1 MENERRQGTR
11 SRVAVDLLIRHA
23 HVVTMDSAR
32 RVIHDGAVA
41 VSGREIV
48 AVGADDAL
56 FGAYDAR
63 QTIDAAGAVVHPG
76 FIECHTH
83 VTFHLARGAFGD
95 TMSFHDVEP
104 KFFVPFLNA
113 LDDDAEHAAALLA
126 CLEMVGNGTTCF
138 LEAGTAHSP
147 DAVAAAAERI
157 GMRGLVADPW
167 LWDATGNE
175 DGYNALPLDRGPAS
189 LDRALA
195 LLGTEL
201 RRNRDDTALV
211 RGHVAV
217 QGMGSA
223 SEELE
228 RAAKAAADDGKTILN
243 QHQSYYQ
250 VDAATDD
257 VRWGRHPLVHLEEI
271 GVLDDNCVFAHM
283 NILRDDEI
291 EPIIRSGMSVA
302 WCPGASM
309 MWGVGGA
316 FHGRHC
322 ELYHRGVN
330 IALGSDSSNWGVR
343 FDVGL
348 QGYLA
353 ILTARE
359 KTQTRTALVA
369 EDALAMATINGA
381 KAIGLEEWIG
391 SLEPGKRAD
400 IVVRANDVA
409 EAFPLTDPVSQLV
422 YSARS
427 DNVRTVV
434 IDGRVVLDN
443 RMPAQLDPSSVFQG
457 VEQARKRVFD
467 RMGYRF
473 ERDTPRA
480 RPVAQTARGG
490 S

>member
-1 MENERRQGTR
+1 
-11 SRVAVDLLIRHA
+11 
-23 HVVTMDSAR
+23 
-32 RVIHDGAVA
+32 
-41 VSGREIV
+41 
-48 AVGADDAL
+48 
-56 FGAYDAR
+56 
-63 QTIDAAGAVVHPG
+63 
-76 FIECHTH
+76 
-83 VTFHLARGAFGD
+83 
-95 TMSFHDVEP
+95 
-104 KFFVPFLNA
+104 
-113 LDDDAEHAAALLA
+113 
-126 CLEMVGNGTTCF
+126 MVGNGTTCF

-147 DAVAAAAERI
+147 DGVAEAAEQV

-175 DGYNALPLDRGPAS
+175 DGYNALPLDRGPAG

-201 RRNRDDTALV
+201 RRNRDENALV
-211 RGHVAV
+211 RGHVAI

-228 RAAKAAADDGKTILN
+228 RAAKATADEGGTILN

-257 VRWGRHPLVHLEEI
+257 LRWGRHPLVHLEQI

-283 NILRDDEI
+283 NIVREDEI
-291 EPIIRSGMSVA
+291 EPIVRSGMSIA

-330 IALGSDSSNWGVR
+330 VALGSDSSNWGVR

-353 ILTARE
+353 VLTARE
-359 KTQTRTALVA
+359 KTLTRTALVA
-369 EDALAMATINGA
+369 EDALTMATINGA
-381 KAIGLEEWIG
+381 KAVGLADRIGT
-391 SLEPGKRAD
+391 LEPGKRAD
-400 IVVRANDVA
+400 IVIRSNDVP

-427 DNVRTVV
+427 DTVCTVV
-434 IDGRVVLDN
+434 IDGRIVLEN
-443 RMPAQLDPSSVFQG
+443 RVPTRVDPLAVFREVESS
-457 VEQARKRVFD
+457 RKRIFD

-473 ERDTPRA
+473 EREPQVR
-480 RPVAQTARGG
+480 TAAHHV
-490 S
+490 SPS

>member
-1 MENERRQGTR
+1 MENDEPAGGKDRI
-11 SRVAVDLLIRHA
+11 AVDLLVRHGQ
-23 HVVTMDSAR
+23 VVTMDADR
-32 RVIHDGAVA
+32 RVIADGAVA

-48 AVGADDAL
+48 SVGPTEELAAA
-56 FGAYDAR
+56 FEPGR
-63 QTIDAAGAVVHPG
+63 VIDAGGAVVHPG
-76 FIECHTH
+76 FVECHTH

-113 LDDDAEHAAALLA
+113 VDDEAEHAAAALA
-126 CLEMVGNGTTCF
+126 CLEMIGNGTTCF

-147 DAVAAAAERI
+147 DAVAAAAERV

-175 DGYNALPLDRGPAS
+175 DGYNALPLDRGPAGLERS
-189 LDRALA
+189 LA

-201 RRNRDDTALV
+201 RRNSDETALV
-211 RGHVAV
+211 RGHIAI

-228 RAAKAAADDGKTILN
+228 RAAKAAADEGGTILN

-257 VRWGRHPLVHLEEI
+257 ARWGRHPLVHLEEI
-271 GVLDDNCVFAHM
+271 GVLGDNCVFAHM
-283 NILRDDEI
+283 NIVRDDEI
-291 EPIIRSGMSVA
+291 EPIVRSGTSIA

-322 ELYHRGVN
+322 ELYHQGVN

-343 FDVGL
+343 FDLGL

-369 EDALAMATINGA
+369 EDALEMATINGA
-381 KAIGLEEWIG
+381 RAVGLADRIG

-400 IVVRANDVA
+400 IVIRANDVP
-409 EAFPLTDPVSQLV
+409 EAFPLTDPISQLV

-427 DNVRTVV
+427 DSVRTVI
-434 IDGRVVLDN
+434 IDGRVVLEN
-443 RMPAQLDPSSVFQG
+443 RAPTRLDAQAVFHD
-457 VEQARKRVFD
+457 VEGARKRVFD

-473 ERDTPRA
+473 ERVPR
-480 RPVAQTARGG
+480 RPGSATARGG

>member
-1 MENERRQGTR
+1 MENAPREPPQR
-11 SRVAVDLLIRHA
+11 VDLLIVHG
-23 HVVTMDSAR
+23 HLLTMDADRSL
-32 RVIHDGAVA
+32 IPDGAVA
-41 VSGREIV
+41 VSGREILE
-48 AVGADDAL
+48 VGSTDDLLARFEAD
-56 FGAYDAR
+56 R
-63 QTIDAAGAVVHPG
+63 RIDAGGAVVHPG
-76 FIECHTH
+76 FVECHTH

-104 KFFVPFLNA
+104 KFFIPFLNA
-113 LDDDAEHAAALLA
+113 VDDEAEHAASLLA

-147 DAVAAAAERI
+147 DAVAEAAEQI

-189 LDRALA
+189 LNRALG
-195 LLGTEL
+195 LLGNEL
-201 RRNRDDTALV
+201 RRNRDENALV
-211 RGHVAV
+211 RGHIAV

-228 RAAKAAADDGKTILN
+228 RAAKAAADEGSTILN

-257 VRWGRHPLVHLEEI
+257 QRWGRHPLVHLEEI
-271 GVLDDNCVFAHM
+271 GVLGNNCVFAHM
-283 NILRDDEI
+283 NILRDDEV
-291 EPIIRSGMSVA
+291 EPIVRSGMSIA

-330 IALGSDSSNWGVR
+330 V
-343 FDVGL
+343 
-348 QGYLA
+348 A

-359 KTQTRTALVA
+359 KTETRTALVA

-381 KAIGLEEWIG
+381 KAVGLDDRIG

-400 IVVRANDVA
+400 IVIRSNDVP
-409 EAFPLTDPVSQLV
+409 EAYPLTDPVSQVV

-427 DNVRTVV
+427 DSIRTVV
-434 IDGRVVLDN
+434 IDGRVVLDD
-443 RMPAQLDPSSVFQG
+443 RASTMLDPQAIFRSV
-457 VEQARKRVFD
+457 EDARKRVFD

-473 ERDTPRA
+473 ERHHQHA
-480 RPVAQTARGG
+480 RTVAHPSTGG

>member
-1 MENERRQGTR
+1 MENGGTELTLPRR
-11 SRVAVDLLIRHA
+11 VDLLIVNG
-23 HVVTMDSAR
+23 HVLTMDGEQ
-32 RVIHDGAVA
+32 RVITNGAIAVDGDRIA
-41 VSGREIV
+41 
-48 AVGADDAL
+48 AVGSTPDITAGFEANRTL
-56 FGAYDAR
+56 NAG
-63 QTIDAAGAVVHPG
+63 GAVVHPG

-95 TMSFHDVEP
+95 TMTFHDVEP
-104 KFFVPFLNA
+104 KFFVPFLNS
-113 LDDDAEHAAALLA
+113 LDDEAEHAASLLA

-138 LEAGTAHSP
+138 LEAGTAHAP
-147 DAVAAAAERI
+147 AAVAEAAEQI

-167 LWDATGNE
+167 LWDATGND

-189 LDRALA
+189 LERALA

-201 RRNRDDTALV
+201 RRNRDDNALV
-211 RGHVAV
+211 RGHIAI

-228 RAAKAAADDGKTILN
+228 RAAKAAADDGRTVLN

-257 VRWGRHPLVHLEEI
+257 RRWGRHPLVHLEEL
-271 GVLDDNCVFAHM
+271 GVLGENCVFAHM
-283 NILRDDEI
+283 NILRDDEL
-291 EPIIRSGMSVA
+291 EPIVRSKMSIA

-309 MWGVGGA
+309 TWGVGGA

-330 IALGSDSSNWGVR
+330 VALGSDSSNWGVR
-343 FDVGL
+343 FDLGL

-353 ILTARE
+353 VLTARE
-359 KTQTRTALVA
+359 KTQTRSALVA
-369 EDALAMATINGA
+369 EDALTMATVNGA
-381 KAIGLEEWIG
+381 KAVGLSDRIG

-400 IVVRANDVA
+400 IVIRANDVP

-422 YSARS
+422 YSARA
-427 DNVRTVV
+427 DTVHTV
-434 IDGRVVLDN
+434 LIDGRVVLEN
-443 RMPAQLDPSSVFQG
+443 RTPTGVDPLTVYQDI
-457 VEQARKRVFD
+457 EAARKRVFD

-473 ERDTPRA
+473 ERAAPHPAT
-480 RPVAQTARGG
+480 GG
-490 S
+490 